1 MLEITRIIG
10 KCGEGKTTK
19 LIQDHLTD
27 DCILVS
33 NEMTVDGIYTM
44 IKRVRDGFD
53 HECVNV
59 NLISLDI
66 TDIFND
72 RYKGNQEKLKGCST
86 LLIDGNNCREIV
98 NHFLKEFPDTNIS
111 KIVYT
116 EQQSSSGGYNMN
128 IDYIST
134 CNSNVSF

>member
-10 KCGEGKTTK
+10 KYREGKTTK

-33 NEMTVDGIYTM
+33 NEMHVSDLYEM
-44 IKRVRDGFD
+44 IQRVRDGFN
-53 HECVNV
+53 HKCV

-72 RYKGNQEKLKGCST
+72 WYKENQEKFKGCTT

-98 NHFLKEFPDTNIS
+98 NHFLKEFPITNIN

-116 EQQSSSGGYNMN
+116 EQQTISGN
-128 IDYIST
+128 I
-134 CNSNVSF
+134 SF